1 MQVVYSNDQR
11 ILLTGNRGTGK
22 TVVILKKIELLRKD
36 LKEQEVIYYV
46 NSSGKSYLDLKVKQK
61 IETNGKMK
69 VIGSDN
75 DLPSIIESDMLP
87 VEEQNGTERI
97 HLFVD
102 EHNLKCIS
110 SGQDS
115 RLCRI
120 LTVKTQFKNSFVLIA
135 AKPYYYFDGKEKQH
149 SKKDHVLGYLENIM
163 TVYIL
168 KHVRAIAER
177 SAAAEITQKYQNK
190 LNEYVPSC
198 VSQEISSSS
207 TINHDRP
214 HKKRS
219 FFKKPRRLKKKLS

>member
-1 MQVVYSNDQR
+1 M
-11 ILLTGNRGTGK
+11 
-22 TVVILKKIELLRKD
+22 
-36 LKEQEVIYYV
+36 
-46 NSSGKSYLDLKVKQK
+46 
-61 IETNGKMK
+61 
-69 VIGSDN
+69 
-75 DLPSIIESDMLP
+75 
-87 VEEQNGTERI
+87 
-97 HLFVD
+97 D

-120 LTVKTQFKNSFVLIA
+120 LTEKTQFKNSFVLVV

-149 SKKDHVLGYLENIM
+149 SKKDNVLGDLENIM

-168 KHVRAIAER
+168 KHVRATAER
-177 SAAAEITQKYQNK
+177 SPAAEITQKYQNK
-190 LNEYVPSC
+190 LNEYVPYC

-219 FFKKPRRLKKKLS
+219 FFKKPRRFKKKLS